1 MPDHGP
7 ALAVH
12 IRASAA
18 QLADA
23 CTACGACFQAC
34 PMVERTEA
42 LTGADPT
49 AVMAGIRDILR
60 ERPGIEHAIT
70 FAAACVRSGVCT
82 DACPEHI
89 DAAFLMRLASLR
101 VRGVLGDPPR
111 VSKPHDARWSA
122 RVKAFAR
129 LTLSPQQQEE
139 WL

>member
-1 MPDHGP
+1 MPDRGP
-7 ALAVH
+7 ALGAH
-12 IRASAA
+12 IRLASA

-34 PMVERTEA
+34 PMVPRTSA
-42 LTGADPT
+42 LAGAD
-49 AVMAGIRDILR
+49 ARSVMSGIRDILR
-60 ERPGIEHAIT
+60 DQPGSPEAIA
-70 FAAACVRSGVCT
+70 FAGACTRSGICT
-82 DACPEHI
+82 DACPEKI
-89 DAAFLMRLASLR
+89 DAALLMRLASLR

-129 LTLSPQQQEE
+129 LTLSQQEQEE

>member
-7 ALAVH
+7 ALAAH

-34 PMVERTEA
+34 PMVPRTQA
-42 LTGADPT
+42 LAGADGRS
-49 AVMAGIRDILR
+49 VMSGIREILR
-60 ERPGIEHAIT
+60 DGPGSPDAIA
-70 FAAACVRSGVCT
+70 FAAACTRSGVCT
-82 DACPEHI
+82 DACPEGI

-111 VSKPHDARWSA
+111 VTKPHDARWSA

-129 LTLSPQQQEE
+129 LTLSEQEQE
-139 WL
+139 RWL

>member
-1 MPDHGP
+1 MPDRGP
-7 ALAVH
+7 VLAAH
-12 IRASAA
+12 IRLSSG

-34 PMVERTEA
+34 PMVDRTEA
-42 LTGADPT
+42 LSNADPT
-49 AVMAGIRDILR
+49 AVMTGIRDILR
-60 ERPGIEHAIT
+60 DQPGSPKAVA
-70 FAAACVRSGVCT
+70 FAAACTRSGVCT

-111 VSKPHDARWSA
+111 VNKPHDARWSA

-129 LTLSPQQQEE
+129 LTLSPQEQED

>member
-1 MPDHGP
+1 MPDRGP
-7 ALAVH
+7 VLAAHV
-12 IRASAA
+12 RASATH
-18 QLADA
+18 LADA

-34 PMVERTEA
+34 PMVERTEP
-42 LTGADPT
+42 LRGADPT

-60 ERPGIEHAIT
+60 DGPGTEHAVA
-70 FAAACVRSGVCT
+70 FAGACVRSGICT
-82 DACPEHI
+82 DVCPEHI

-111 VSKPHDARWSA
+111 VGKAHDPRWSA

-129 LTLSPQQQEE
+129 LTLSPQEQED